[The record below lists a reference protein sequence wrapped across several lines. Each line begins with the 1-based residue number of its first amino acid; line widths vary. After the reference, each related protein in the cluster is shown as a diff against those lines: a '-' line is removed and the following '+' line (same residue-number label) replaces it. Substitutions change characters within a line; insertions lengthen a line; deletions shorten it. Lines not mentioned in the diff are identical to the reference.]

1 MAINHYKLVLSSYI
15 ISDAV
20 CVEERSPSK
29 CDIGDGGSK
38 GKAEYSSFLRISLHC
53 FITRIIVKH
62 ISLKKVETLVMFSL
76 VVYWN
81 KDQFCLIHANRFIL
95 ADIQYSC
102 ALVVEVFHVAEVIN
116 NYIMEVDGHK
126 NETLTADS
134 FSENE
139 EVETACG
146 LRGRAAATNKK

>member
-1 MAINHYKLVLSSYI
+1 
-15 ISDAV
+15 
-20 CVEERSPSK
+20 
-29 CDIGDGGSK
+29 
-38 GKAEYSSFLRISLHC
+38 
-53 FITRIIVKH
+53 
-62 ISLKKVETLVMFSL
+62 MFSL

-95 ADIQYSC
+95 ADIEYSC

-116 NYIMEVDGHK
+116 NYIMAVDGHK

-139 EVETACG
+139 EVETARG